1 MPESY
6 QPVSC
11 QLHSELE
18 LIIMH
23 KQTIQL
29 QLKSESGSRLETVIP
44 YNIITRSGVG
54 EFLLAE
60 DRNRKKLEIRLDQIQ
75 HFKVLSSS

>member
-1 MPESY
+1 MPEPY

-23 KQTIQL
+23 KQTIRL
-29 QLKSESGSRLETVIP
+29 QT
-44 YNIITRSGVG
+44 
-54 EFLLAE
+54 
-60 DRNRKKLEIRLDQIQ
+60 RNRYTLRYYQPLWCE
-75 HFKVLSSS
+75 

>member
-1 MPESY
+1 MPEPY

-23 KQTIQL
+23 KKTIQI
-29 QLKSESGSRLETVIP
+29 QVKSDSGMLAKTIMP
-44 YNIITRSGVG
+44 FDIISRSGTG

-60 DRNRKKLEIRLDQIQ
+60 DNNRKKLEIRLDQILQ
-75 HFKVLSSS
+75 YEILHTP

>member
-29 QLKSESGSRLETVIP
+29 QLKSQSGSRIETVIP
-44 YNIITRSGVG
+44 YDIISRSDTG
-54 EFLLAE
+54 EFLLAYNKE
-60 DRNRKKLEIRLDQIQ
+60 QKKVEFRLDQIIS
-75 HFKVLSSS
+75 FKPFSV

>member
-11 QLHSELE
+11 RLHSELE

-29 QLKSESGSRLETVIP
+29 RLKSQSGSRLETIIP
-44 YNIITRSGVG
+44 YDIISRTGVG
-54 EFLLAE
+54 EFLLAK
-60 DRNRKKLEIRLDQIQ
+60 DSKQNKLEIRLDQIR
-75 HFKVLSSS
+75 HFKVLHTP

>member
-1 MPESY
+1 MPEPY

-23 KQTIQL
+23 KQTIQIK
-29 QLKSESGSRLETVIP
+29 LKSETGSRLETVVP
-44 YNIITRSGVG
+44 YDIISRSDTG
-54 EFLLAE
+54 EFLLAY
-60 DRNRKKLEIRLDQIQ
+60 NKGQKKVEFRLDQIIS
-75 HFKVLSSS
+75 FKPFSV